1 MQITLHKKTVSFT
14 PDSPE
19 ERAKL
24 QAVWRLLVDCNG
36 ISRRLAPIG
45 EFVPQKNSNPAQF
58 VIEGPGVDEL
68 PEFAAVV
75 VEVACKVYCKT
86 CNRMQDLKPGQRIP
100 PCCGRLMEIMD

>member
-1 MQITLHKKTVSFT
+1 MQITIHKKTVSFA

-36 ISRRLAPIG
+36 IGRRLAPIG

-58 VIEGPGVDEL
+58 VIEGPGADEL

-86 CNRMQDLKPGQRIP
+86 SNRMQDLKPGQRIP
-100 PCCGRLMEIMD
+100 PCCGKLMEIMD